1 MCVCVYIALWLSPPH
16 HVYLFQANNARA
28 WKEWWLQGL
37 ERVVAAGETED
48 RGRLFILFHTHTDT
62 DTHTHNYTFAHRHTH
77 RLCRKEPSRSGRFGP
92 WKRMRHFS
100 GSGRPAM

>member
-1 MCVCVYIALWLSPPH
+1 MAAGPGKSGGC
-16 HVYLFQANNARA
+16 RA
-28 WKEWWLQGL
+28 WKEWWLQ
-37 ERVVAAGETED
+37 EKQKIEAGYSYYS
-48 RGRLFILFHTHTDT
+48 THTQT
-62 DTHTHNYTFAHRHTH
+62 QTHTHNYTFAHRHTH